1 MRQQLSSFMKR
12 VSNLNSYI
20 VRQATS
26 LSARSPH
33 SGLANHDPLRDS
45 AHQRGAILGPGFV
58 LVVTFLF
65 SMAWGV
71 LVAFGAEEAPPSRV
85 TGTLGAARP
94 ASSNPSFTPVRLV
107 YRQTEGERFKRPTGV
122 FVDRETGDILVADSA
137 NNLISLLNRDGVPIH
152 SVGYNGEIA
161 QPLMAVT
168 DSHGRILVL
177 AGVPQKVKVF
187 SYRGEFQGDFTF
199 PGYAGAAQAIP
210 ASMTVDRAGNLYIC
224 DGTTGRILVYDPEW
238 RLLLSFG
245 SRAEGPG
252 AFTNVTAITVDS
264 TGMIYV
270 ADAQHKPAIQVFDAG
285 GAYIRGWG
293 EHSAGPHNFSLPSG
307 IAIDGAGRV
316 LVADR
321 IRQVVSVFTSEGQ
334 YLFRFGGL
342 GTAPGALG
350 YPSGLDTDD
359 TGRLYVAEAVNARLQ
374 VFESTGTGSG
384 SGDAPTRRSAP
395 ALPPRERGEINKG
408 LGEVLMRGVK

>member
-1 MRQQLSSFMKR
+1 
-12 VSNLNSYI
+12 
-20 VRQATS
+20 
-26 LSARSPH
+26 
-33 SGLANHDPLRDS
+33 
-45 AHQRGAILGPGFV
+45 
-58 LVVTFLF
+58 
-65 SMAWGV
+65 MAWGV
-71 LVAFGAEEAPPSRV
+71 LVAFGAEEAPPSRF

-210 ASMTVDRAGNLYIC
+210 AAMTVDRAGNLYIS

-264 TGMIYV
+264 TGTIYV
-270 ADAQHKPAIQVFDAG
+270 ADAQHTPAIQVFDASG
-285 GAYIRGWG
+285 TYIRGWG

-307 IAIDGAGRV
+307 IAIDAAGRV

-342 GTAPGALG
+342 GSAPGALG
-350 YPSGLDTDD
+350 FPSGLDTDGA
-359 TGRLYVAEAVNARLQ
+359 GRLYVAEAVNARLQ
-374 VFESTGTGSG
+374 VFESTGNGSG
-384 SGDAPTRRSAP
+384 SEAAPTRRSAP
-395 ALPPRERGEINKG
+395 PLPPRQREEVNKG
-408 LGEVLMRGVK
+408 LGEVLKGLAK